1 MVGVSS
7 HGLTEKTLLDLS
19 IALVII
25 IIVIILFSS
34 SILLT
39 SYENLESD
47 RVRGD
52 VQLIKN
58 NLKVALG
65 GLKSLAIDVGAW
77 DDSYTFALGKNP
89 SFISKNY
96 GKETFVKQ
104 NINIVIF
111 TSARGDILYAQ
122 GYDNDSNELVPVP
135 RRVLDEAGSV
145 NSPLR
150 NLTPEG
156 SALGLFSTDDSVLLI
171 TSYPIVHTDFSGPAA
186 GTVIIGKGIYKNEIK
201 QLTSSIVPSLSL
213 VPLDSPTLSLEPED
227 RALFSQMGN
236 EDDLAAVVENKIYGL
251 EGCAYARVVRNFPV
265 LVWPGCW

>member
-186 GTVIIGKGIYKNEIK
+186 GTVIIGKGRSTGT
-201 QLTSSIVPSLSL
+201 LHPGRTGSISNGATVRFFRISR
-213 VPLDSPTLSLEPED
+213 SP
-227 RALFSQMGN
+227 A
-236 EDDLAAVVENKIYGL
+236 
-251 EGCAYARVVRNFPV
+251 GCAIPTAGQRMAPSS
-265 LVWPGCW
+265 LGAAA